1 MTAEGKYIYKEKFA
15 MEKVTIQFM
24 EALLYD
30 ELHTLAAEYSVSVNL
45 LVNLAVKRLIGDV
58 TLFRRLREGKIKEE
72 SFYDSSLSK

>member
-1 MTAEGKYIYKEKFA
+1 
-15 MEKVTIQFM
+15 MEKVTIQFT

-45 LVNLAVKRLIGDV
+45 LVNLAVKRLIDDV
-58 TLFRRLREGKIKEE
+58 TLIRRLREGKIKEE